1 MAKPENVIITLT
13 IEITQAQARLIDT
26 EFDVPRALENA
37 ALRRLGQMVET
48 SARRNRDTVEAPF

>member
-37 ALRRLGQMVET
+37 ARRRLGQMVET